1 MRPRVLCFGSV
12 NIDDIY
18 AVPGIVQSGQTIAS
32 TGFKVL
38 AGGKGANQS
47 VALAKA
53 GGVDVV
59 HGGKVG
65 PDGTWVLDLMRQH
78 GVDTSLVVVDAGQA
92 TGRAIIQ
99 VSSST
104 HDNAIVLHAGANHQ
118 IHTRDVDSA
127 LAQFGVCDLVLLQNE
142 INTDATVHLMQQC
155 SAKGMLVCLNP
166 APCPSNLAQQL
177 PLPLVDILILNASEC
192 ASLSQQ
198 LHIETPRSQP
208 ADSPD
213 YEALCSSIMSVLP
226 RLCILVVTLGQDGVV
241 AATRHTAEGTEG
253 CHTVRL
259 PVQRAVAVQDTTG
272 AGDTFVGFF
281 CSTLAE
287 RVHSAMAGSGANSL
301 NHAASLDGPGDSDAA
316 RLAAMRRLIRPDLV
330 AEALAVGMLAAG
342 LCCEADGAMPAIPSR
357 SQVEQARSH

>member
-1 MRPRVLCFGSV
+1 MSRAVLCFGSV

-47 VALAKA
+47 VALA
-53 GGVDVV
+53 
-59 HGGKVG
+59 KVG

-118 IHTRDVDSA
+118 IHTRDVDRA

-177 PLPLVDILILNASEC
+177 PLPLVDILILNAS
-192 ASLSQQ
+192 
-198 LHIETPRSQP
+198 
-208 ADSPD
+208 
-213 YEALCSSIMSVLP
+213 IMSVLP

-241 AATRHTAEGTEG
+241 AATRHTAEGPEG

-259 PVQRAVAVQDTTG
+259 PVQRAVA
-272 AGDTFVGFF
+272 
-281 CSTLAE
+281 
-287 RVHSAMAGSGANSL
+287 RMHSVMAGSGANSL
-301 NHAASLDGPGDSDAA
+301 NHTASLDGPGDSDAA

-342 LCCEADGAMPAIPSR
+342 L
-357 SQVEQARSH
+357 QVEQARSH